1 MGLFL
6 TLYGALSA
14 GFLAG
19 AAVYLWRW
27 KQPPEVN
34 TEVETRIIQ
43 APPEV
48 SIVRCKGCVHFT
60 NDLDRMAFMCKR
72 HNRPTMPEAFCSC
85 GEVENPFR
93 YYQSNL
99 SVDDKTEI
107 MRRAIRGERIEL

>member
-1 MGLFL
+1 MGIVLA
-6 TLYGALSA
+6 LYLLSSAAFMA
-14 GFLAG
+14 GVAR
-19 AAVYLWRW
+19 YLERM
-27 KQPPEVN
+27 KKPPEVI

-43 APPEV
+43 APPEA

-60 NDLDRMAFMCKR
+60 HDLDKMAFMCKR

-107 MRRAIRGERIEL
+107 MQRAIRGERIEL